1 MNNNSKSGVMED
13 TLELIIDSKS
23 ENESFARVAVAAF
36 CTRLDPTLEE
46 ITDIKTAVSEAV
58 TNCIIHGYDNKDG
71 KIYMKM
77 SLQDHLFRVE
87 IEDKGIGI
95 EDINKAMEPM
105 YTTKEDEDRS
115 GMGFCFMEAF
125 MDEVHIT
132 SAEGRGTS
140 VEMKKHLHLPAGE

>member
-1 MNNNSKSGVMED
+1 MYKNNVNIELDSNSS
-13 TLELIIDSKS
+13 
-23 ENESFARVAVAAF
+23 NEGFARMVTVAFLAP
-36 CTRLDPTLEE
+36 LDPTIDELS
-46 ITDIKTAVSEAV
+46 DIKTAVSEAV

-71 KIYMKM
+71 KIYMRM
-77 SLQDHLFRVE
+77 SIKDNVFRVE

-125 MDEVHIT
+125 MDELKVESKVGQGTKIIMTKYIKSSNDNYT
-132 SAEGRGTS
+132 SMED
-140 VEMKKHLHLPAGE
+140 

>member
-1 MNNNSKSGVMED
+1 MYKNNVNIELDSNSS
-13 TLELIIDSKS
+13 
-23 ENESFARVAVAAF
+23 NEGFARMVTVAFLAP
-36 CTRLDPTLEE
+36 LDPTIDE
-46 ITDIKTAVSEAV
+46 ISDIKTAVSEAV

-77 SLQDHLFRVE
+77 SLQDNLFRVE

-125 MDEVHIT
+125 MDNLEVESKVGQGAKIIM
-132 SAEGRGTS
+132 SKYIKSSKDNYNAMED
-140 VEMKKHLHLPAGE
+140 

>member
-1 MNNNSKSGVMED
+1 MYKNNVNIELDSNSS
-13 TLELIIDSKS
+13 
-23 ENESFARVAVAAF
+23 NEGFARMVTVAFLAP
-36 CTRLDPTLEE
+36 LDPTIDE
-46 ITDIKTAVSEAV
+46 ISDIKTAVSEAV

-77 SLQDHLFRVE
+77 SLQDNLFRVE

-125 MDEVHIT
+125 MDNLEVE
-132 SAEGRGTS
+132 SKVGQGTKIIMS
-140 VEMKKHLHLPAGE
+140 KYIKSSKDNYNSMED

>member
-1 MNNNSKSGVMED
+1 MYKNNVNIELDSNSS
-13 TLELIIDSKS
+13 
-23 ENESFARVAVAAF
+23 NEGFARMVTVAFLAP
-36 CTRLDPTLEE
+36 LDPTIDE
-46 ITDIKTAVSEAV
+46 ISDIKTAVSEAV

-77 SLQDHLFRVE
+77 SLQDNLFRVE

-95 EDINKAMEPM
+95 EDINKAMEPL

-125 MDEVHIT
+125 MDNLEVE
-132 SAEGRGTS
+132 SKVGQGTKIIMS
-140 VEMKKHLHLPAGE
+140 KYIKSSKDNYNAMED

>member
-1 MNNNSKSGVMED
+1 MYKNNVNIELDSNSS
-13 TLELIIDSKS
+13 
-23 ENESFARVAVAAF
+23 NEGFARMVTVAFLAP
-36 CTRLDPTLEE
+36 LDPTIDE
-46 ITDIKTAVSEAV
+46 ISDIKTAVSEAV

-77 SLQDHLFRVE
+77 SLQDNLFRVE

-125 MDEVHIT
+125 MDNLEVE
-132 SAEGRGTS
+132 SKVGQGTKIIMS
-140 VEMKKHLHLPAGE
+140 KYIKSSKDNYNDMED

>member
-1 MNNNSKSGVMED
+1 MYKNNVNIELDSNSS
-13 TLELIIDSKS
+13 
-23 ENESFARVAVAAF
+23 NEGFARMVTVAFLAP
-36 CTRLDPTLEE
+36 LDPTIDE
-46 ITDIKTAVSEAV
+46 ISDIKTAVSEAV

-77 SLQDHLFRVE
+77 SLKDNLFRVE

-125 MDEVHIT
+125 MDNLEVE
-132 SAEGRGTS
+132 SKVGQGTKIIMS
-140 VEMKKHLHLPAGE
+140 KYIKSSKDNYNAMED

>member
-1 MNNNSKSGVMED
+1 MYKNNVNIELDSNSS
-13 TLELIIDSKS
+13 
-23 ENESFARVAVAAF
+23 NEGFARMVTVAFLAP
-36 CTRLDPTLEE
+36 LDPTIDE
-46 ITDIKTAVSEAV
+46 ISDIKTAVSEAV

-125 MDEVHIT
+125 MDNLEVE
-132 SAEGRGTS
+132 SKVGQGTKIIMS
-140 VEMKKHLHLPAGE
+140 KYIKSSKDNYNAMED

>member
-1 MNNNSKSGVMED
+1 MYKNNVNIELDSNSS
-13 TLELIIDSKS
+13 
-23 ENESFARVAVAAF
+23 NEGFARMVTVAFLAP
-36 CTRLDPTLEE
+36 LDPTIDE
-46 ITDIKTAVSEAV
+46 ISDIKTAVSEAV
-58 TNCIIHGYDNKDG
+58 TNCIIHGYNNIDG

-77 SLQDHLFRVE
+77 SLQDNLFRVE

-125 MDEVHIT
+125 MDNLEVE
-132 SAEGRGTS
+132 SKVGQGTKIIMS
-140 VEMKKHLHLPAGE
+140 KYIKSSKDNYNAMED

>member
-1 MNNNSKSGVMED
+1 MYKNNVNIELDSNSS
-13 TLELIIDSKS
+13 
-23 ENESFARVAVAAF
+23 NEGFARMVTVAFLAP
-36 CTRLDPTLEE
+36 LDPTIDELS
-46 ITDIKTAVSEAV
+46 DIKTAVSEAV

-125 MDEVHIT
+125 MDNLEVE
-132 SAEGRGTS
+132 SKVGQGTKIIMS
-140 VEMKKHLHLPAGE
+140 KYIESSKDNYNAMED

>member
-1 MNNNSKSGVMED
+1 MYKNNVNIELDSNSS
-13 TLELIIDSKS
+13 
-23 ENESFARVAVAAF
+23 NEGFARMVTVAFLAP
-36 CTRLDPTLEE
+36 LDATIDE
-46 ITDIKTAVSEAV
+46 ISHIKTAVSEAV

-77 SLQDHLFRVE
+77 SLQDNLFRVE

-125 MDEVHIT
+125 MDNLEVE
-132 SAEGRGTS
+132 SKVGQGTKIIMS
-140 VEMKKHLHLPAGE
+140 KYIKSSKDNYNAMED

>member
-1 MNNNSKSGVMED
+1 MYKNNVNIELDSNSS
-13 TLELIIDSKS
+13 
-23 ENESFARVAVAAF
+23 NEGFARMVTVAFLAP
-36 CTRLDPTLEE
+36 LDPTIDE
-46 ITDIKTAVSEAV
+46 ISDIKTAVSEAV
-58 TNCIIHGYDNKDG
+58 TNCIIHGYDNKAG

-77 SLQDHLFRVE
+77 SLQDNLFRVE

-125 MDEVHIT
+125 MDNLEVE
-132 SAEGRGTS
+132 SKVGQGTKILMS
-140 VEMKKHLHLPAGE
+140 KYIKSSMDNYNSMED

>member
-1 MNNNSKSGVMED
+1 MYKNNVNIELDSNSS
-13 TLELIIDSKS
+13 
-23 ENESFARVAVAAF
+23 NEGFARMVTVAFLAP
-36 CTRLDPTLEE
+36 LDPTIDE
-46 ITDIKTAVSEAV
+46 ISDIKTAVSEAV
-58 TNCIIHGYDNKDG
+58 TNCIIHGYDNKAG

-77 SLQDHLFRVE
+77 SLQDNLYRVE

-125 MDEVHIT
+125 MDNLEVE
-132 SAEGRGTS
+132 SKVGQGTKIIMS
-140 VEMKKHLHLPAGE
+140 KYIKSSKDNYNSMED

>member
-1 MNNNSKSGVMED
+1 MYKNNVNIELDSNSS
-13 TLELIIDSKS
+13 
-23 ENESFARVAVAAF
+23 NEGFARMVTVAFLAP
-36 CTRLDPTLEE
+36 LDPTIDELS
-46 ITDIKTAVSEAV
+46 DIKTAVSEAV

-77 SLQDHLFRVE
+77 SLQDNLFRVE

-125 MDEVHIT
+125 MDNLEVE
-132 SAEGRGTS
+132 SKVGQGTKIIMS
-140 VEMKKHLHLPAGE
+140 KYIKSSKDNYNAMED

>member
-1 MNNNSKSGVMED
+1 MYKNNVNIELDSNSS
-13 TLELIIDSKS
+13 
-23 ENESFARVAVAAF
+23 NEGFARMVTVAFLAP
-36 CTRLDPTLEE
+36 LDPTIDE
-46 ITDIKTAVSEAV
+46 ISDIKTAVSEAV
-58 TNCIIHGYDNKDG
+58 TNCIIHGYDNKAG

-77 SLQDHLFRVE
+77 SLQDNLFRVE

-125 MDEVHIT
+125 MDNLEVE
-132 SAEGRGTS
+132 SKVGQGTKIIMS
-140 VEMKKHLHLPAGE
+140 KYIKSSKDNYNSMED

>member
-1 MNNNSKSGVMED
+1 MYKNNVNIELDSNSS
-13 TLELIIDSKS
+13 
-23 ENESFARVAVAAF
+23 NEGFARMVTVAFLAP
-36 CTRLDPTLEE
+36 LDPTIDE
-46 ITDIKTAVSEAV
+46 ISDIKTAVSEAV

-77 SLQDHLFRVE
+77 SLQDNLFRVE

-125 MDEVHIT
+125 MDELKVESKVGQGTKIIMTKYIKSSNDNYT
-132 SAEGRGTS
+132 SMED
-140 VEMKKHLHLPAGE
+140 

>member
-1 MNNNSKSGVMED
+1 MYKNNVNIELDSNSS
-13 TLELIIDSKS
+13 
-23 ENESFARVAVAAF
+23 NEGFARMVTVAFLAP
-36 CTRLDPTLEE
+36 LDPTIDELS
-46 ITDIKTAVSEAV
+46 DIKTAVSEAV

-125 MDEVHIT
+125 MDNLEVE
-132 SAEGRGTS
+132 SKVGQGTKIIMS
-140 VEMKKHLHLPAGE
+140 KYIKSSKDNYNAMED

>member
-1 MNNNSKSGVMED
+1 MYKNNVNIELDSNSS
-13 TLELIIDSKS
+13 
-23 ENESFARVAVAAF
+23 NEGFARMVTVAFLAP
-36 CTRLDPTLEE
+36 LDPTIDE
-46 ITDIKTAVSEAV
+46 ISDIKTAVSEAV

-77 SLQDHLFRVE
+77 SLQDNLFRVE

-125 MDEVHIT
+125 MDNLEVE
-132 SAEGRGTS
+132 SKVGQGTKIIMS
-140 VEMKKHLHLPAGE
+140 KYIKSSKDNYNAMED